1 MTKIKITA
9 LTDKANDDE
18 ILAKLKK
25 IGVKIKD
32 TTKEETGQEEVKGQ
46 ISASGDTLIEKRVAS
61 TIIRRRVHTPPP
73 PEKEELKEEKK
84 DLSEEKKRP
93 HCQTGNSE
101 KKGRREGRGHKSEG
115 IT

>member
-32 TTKEETGQEEVKGQ
+32 TTKEETGQEEVKEQ

-61 TIIRRRVHTPPP
+61 TIIRRRVHTPPA
-73 PEKEELKEEKK
+73 PEKEEPKEEAAEVAEKPAAKK
-84 DLSEEKKRP
+84 TVRKKK
-93 HCQTGNSE
+93 TDE
-101 KKGRREGRGHKSEG
+101 
-115 IT
+115 